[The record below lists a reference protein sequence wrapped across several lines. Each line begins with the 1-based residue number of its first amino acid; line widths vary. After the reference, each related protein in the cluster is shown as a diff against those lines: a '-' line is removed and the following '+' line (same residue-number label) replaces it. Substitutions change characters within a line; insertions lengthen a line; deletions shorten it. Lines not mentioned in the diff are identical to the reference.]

1 MADDAE
7 YPFVPYR
14 PVRLP
19 AEVSLERGQSFL
31 ASMSARR
38 SVRHFSDEPVPR
50 EAIALA
56 IRTAGTAP
64 SGAHCQ
70 PWRFVVVDDP
80 SIKLRIRVAVEQE
93 ERRSYEGG
101 RMSDEW
107 REALAP
113 LGTDW
118 RKPYLETAPYLVVVF
133 EETQG
138 KFPDGRPRKHYYA
151 RESVGLACGL
161 FIAALHQMGLCT
173 LTHTPS
179 PMGFL
184 RDILGRPKTERP
196 FILFPVGYP
205 AADAEVPDLER
216 KPASEIMLWNPRPA
230 EAGDESS
237 AADSTAC
244 GEPDPALG
252 AG

>member
-1 MADDAE
+1 MVDDARHR
-7 YPFVPYR
+7 FVPHR

-19 AEVSLERGQSFL
+19 PELSLERGRSFYEG
-31 ASMSARR
+31 MNARR
-38 SVRHFSDEPVPR
+38 SVRQFSDDPVPR
-50 EAIALA
+50 EAIELA

-70 PWRFVVVDDP
+70 PWKFVVVDDP
-80 SIKLRIRVAVEQE
+80 AIKRRIREAAEDE

-107 REALAP
+107 LEALAP

-118 RKPYLETAPYLVVVF
+118 RKPYLETVPYLVVVF

-138 KFPDGRPRKHYYA
+138 TFPDGRPRKHYYV
-151 RESVGLACGL
+151 RESVGIACGL

-184 RDILGRPKTERP
+184 REILGRPKTERP
-196 FILFPVGYP
+196 FILFPVGYA
-205 AADAEVPDLER
+205 AADAEVPDLQR
-216 KPASEIMLWNPRPA
+216 KPPHELMLWNPQPLEGDAPA
-230 EAGDESS
+230 DDA
-237 AADSTAC
+237 
-244 GEPDPALG
+244 GEPAPNEPAP
-252 AG
+252 A

>member
-1 MADDAE
+1 MADE
-7 YPFVPYR
+7 PQYPFVPYR
-14 PVRLP
+14 PARLP
-19 AEVSLERGQSFL
+19 LDVALGRGRAFYE
-31 ASMSARR
+31 SMDARR

-50 EAIALA
+50 EAIELA

-64 SGAHCQ
+64 SGAHRQ

-80 SIKLRIRVAVEQE
+80 AIKRRIRVAAEQE
-93 ERRSYEGG
+93 ERHSYEGG

-118 RKPYLETAPYLVVVF
+118 RKPYLETVPYLVVAF
-133 EETQG
+133 EEVQG
-138 KFPDGRPRKHYYA
+138 FFPDGRPRKNYYV

-161 FIAALHQMGLCT
+161 FIAALHQMGLST

-184 RDILGRPKTERP
+184 REILGRPKHERP
-196 FILFPVGYP
+196 YILFPVGY
-205 AADAEVPDLER
+205 AADDAMVPDLQR
-216 KPASEIMLWNPRPA
+216 KTLEATSEWNPRPSEDA
-230 EAGDESS
+230 
-237 AADSTAC
+237 
-244 GEPDPALG
+244 GEPTSE
-252 AG
+252 

>member
-1 MADDAE
+1 MADDDPRH
-7 YPFVPYR
+7 PFVPYQ

-19 AEVSLERGQSFL
+19 LEVALRRGRGFHE
-31 ASMSARR
+31 SMSARR
-38 SVRHFSDEPVPR
+38 SVRQFSSEAVPR
-50 EAIALA
+50 EAIELA
-56 IRTAGTAP
+56 IRTAATAP

-70 PWRFVVVDDP
+70 PWKFVVVDDP
-80 SIKLRIRVAVEQE
+80 SIKLRIRVAAEQE

-118 RKPYLETAPYLVVVF
+118 RKPYLETVPYLVVVF

-138 KFPDGRPRKHYYA
+138 LFPDGRTKKHYYA

-205 AADAEVPDLER
+205 ASDAMVPDLQR
-216 KPASEIMLWNPRPA
+216 KSLEEVMRWNPGPIEA
-230 EAGDESS
+230 EGTGDGR
-237 AADSTAC
+237 DD
-244 GEPDPALG
+244 PDAR
-252 AG
+252 